1 MFDYLIEK
9 IEKAEFIDTPFPHLD
24 IQDFLSEEHFNLILN
39 QEQIHFDPVETD
51 QQLHDKLLDTGWII
65 HHHAGCVG
73 SWTEYLAY
81 KNGLAQYTAPEP
93 VQGAGI
99 TFRLKKYA
107 DPTIQALVEWMNGDE
122 FHDALRKK
130 FDFEEGQDTKIL
142 SAIQKN
148 LSHYEISPHPDIR
161 QKALTYLLNINRDET
176 IDAADCHT
184 HLLEFKPEY
193 KYIQDIWTTR
203 KDLNTCWVPW
213 DWCNTVKRTNV
224 NNSIVIFKPAVNP
237 PTLHGI
243 KLDFDHLQYQRT
255 QIYGN
260 LVYKNPSKPTYT
272 VYTQYV

>member
-1 MFDYLIEK
+1 M
-9 IEKAEFIDTPFPHLD
+9 
-24 IQDFLSEEHFNLILN
+24 
-39 QEQIHFDPVETD
+39 
-51 QQLHDKLLDTGWII
+51 
-65 HHHAGCVG
+65 
-73 SWTEYLAY
+73 
-81 KNGLAQYTAPEP
+81 
-93 VQGAGI
+93 
-99 TFRLKKYA
+99 
-107 DPTIQALVEWMNGDE
+107 
-122 FHDALRKK
+122 
-130 FDFEEGQDTKIL
+130 
-142 SAIQKN
+142 
-148 LSHYEISPHPDIR
+148 
-161 QKALTYLLNINRDET
+161 TYLLNINRDET

-203 KDLNTCWVPW
+203 HDLNTCWVPW

-260 LVYKNPSKPTYT
+260 LVYKNPPKPTYT